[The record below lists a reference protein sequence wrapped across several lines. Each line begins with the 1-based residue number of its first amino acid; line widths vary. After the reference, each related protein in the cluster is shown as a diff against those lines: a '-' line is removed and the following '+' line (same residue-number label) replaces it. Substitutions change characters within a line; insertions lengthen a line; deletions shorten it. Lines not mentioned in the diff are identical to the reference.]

1 MVNQHVKLISVDNG
15 YGERSTSLEEK
26 INLFLNSHPE
36 YDILKI
42 DYAAVSKGV
51 TNANTKE
58 NTINYSALIWYK
70 IVNK

>member
-15 YGERSTSLEEK
+15 YGERSASLDEK
-26 INLFLNSHPE
+26 INLFLNSHPDYE
-36 YDILKI
+36 VLKI
-42 DYAAVSKGV
+42 DYSAVSKGI
-51 TNANTKE
+51 TSTASKE